1 MQFVLIKKKDIP
13 TIDFSNLTTVG
24 IDDFAIKKRHTYGT
38 IMINHQNKKIVDM
51 IPSRDTSDLNLWFK
65 NLINLSSIS
74 RDGSLTY
81 KNAIDISFKKIN
93 QISDRFHL
101 IKSLSEAV
109 CNEIK
114 TNYNKVLVG
123 TKEFSYK
130 EKISILER
138 YNKCKKDI
146 ETGINISNAC
156 INNKI
161 YINLFKKIDKMTD
174 NDKNQY
180 FAKKDKLDIKIEEN
194 QKRKKDLI
202 KQVRDSYSSCK
213 SISKVSKIFDIDRKT
228 IKNYLNDDYVS
239 NLFSDDKTKGTKSK
253 LLDYEN
259 IILEGLNNSESQKN
273 IFLKLKDAGYD
284 GTYSNLRMYIRKI
297 KKKGKLTVDIFVE
310 KRDILNLLF
319 HKRNN
324 ELFPKEYLNIAFN
337 KYPKIKKVITIFHE
351 FKSILLKIKNK
362 KYLEKWIIKANNL
375 NSQYLNSF
383 IKGLQR
389 DYDAVINALLFKE
402 SNGIVESKVNTT
414 KLSKRIMY
422 GRSSFNLIKNKTLRL
437 QSLRQ

>member
-1 MQFVLIKKKDIP
+1 
-13 TIDFSNLTTVG
+13 
-24 IDDFAIKKRHTYGT
+24 
-38 IMINHQNKKIVDM
+38 
-51 IPSRDTSDLNLWFK
+51 
-65 NLINLSSIS
+65 
-74 RDGSLTY
+74 
-81 KNAIDISFKKIN
+81 
-93 QISDRFHL
+93 
-101 IKSLSEAV
+101 
-109 CNEIK
+109 
-114 TNYNKVLVG
+114 
-123 TKEFSYK
+123 
-130 EKISILER
+130 
-138 YNKCKKDI
+138 
-146 ETGINISNAC
+146 
-156 INNKI
+156 
-161 YINLFKKIDKMTD
+161 MTD
-174 NDKNQY
+174 NDRNQY
-180 FAKKDKLDIKIEEN
+180 FAKKDKLDIKKEAN

-213 SISKVSKIFDIDRKT
+213 SISKVSKIFDIDRRT

-239 NLFSDDKTKGTKSK
+239 NLFLNDKAKGAKSK

-259 IILEGLNNSESQKN
+259 VILEGLNNSESQKN

-337 KYPKIKKVITIFHE
+337 KYPKIKKVITIFQE

-362 KYLEKWIIKANNL
+362 KYLEKWIIKTNNL

-414 KLSKRIMY
+414 NYLKE
-422 GRSSFNLIKNKTLRL
+422 
-437 QSLRQ
+437 